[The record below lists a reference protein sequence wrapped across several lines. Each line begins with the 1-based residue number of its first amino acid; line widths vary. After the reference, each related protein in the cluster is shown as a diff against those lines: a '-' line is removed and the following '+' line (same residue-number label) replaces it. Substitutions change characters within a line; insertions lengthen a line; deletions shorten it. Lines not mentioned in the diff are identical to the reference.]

1 MIDLHSH
8 ILPALCDGS
17 PNINTSLK
25 MAQIAVNDGITVQ
38 ACTPHIYP
46 GLYNNNYEIIYSA
59 MEELQFKLNARS
71 IPLKLVIGADVHM
84 VPEVMEGLK
93 SRRIPT
99 LNNSRYFL
107 LEPNHHIPVPRFV
120 EQAVAFVEAGYIPLI
135 THPERL
141 RWLNNESYSQ
151 FITVAKMGVWIQL
164 TAGAIEGKFGR
175 YARYWA
181 NRFLKDGVVHVV
193 STDSHGDKYRPPIL
207 SKALLLVAKI
217 VGKKEANRIFYER
230 TQAVVDNLPVEEVV
244 MPSGLQISTC
254 KSRGIW
260 GGKYRFSF

>member
-59 MEELQFKLNARS
+59 MKKLQFKLNAHA

-84 VPEVMEGLK
+84 VPEVMEGLI

-107 LEPNHHIPVPRFV
+107 LEPNHYIPVPYFIK
-120 EQAVAFVEAGYIPLI
+120 QIITFIDAGYIPLI

-141 RWLNNESYSQ
+141 GWLNNESYHQ
-151 FITVAKMGVWIQL
+151 FITLAKRGVWIQV

-181 NRFLKDGVVHVV
+181 NRFLKDGVVHIV
-193 STDSHGDKYRPPIL
+193 STDAHNDKYRPPIL

-217 VGKKEANRIFYER
+217 VGEKEANRIFYER
-230 TQAVVDNLPVEEVV
+230 ARAVVDNLPAEEVV
-244 MPSGLQISTC
+244 IPPGLQIST
-254 KSRGIW
+254 
-260 GGKYRFSF
+260 